1 MADVAASDTQGSNP
15 ASDAEAPNRAH
26 EPNQRADTSPTDAS
40 APDTQESD
48 PEGLT
53 PGSSARNE
61 FPIFEHTVYAN
72 SCSQGAL
79 ANRVRAA
86 AEEWLSGWDA
96 NGAEWKFWVERNE
109 AARAAFAGLVHA
121 SPDDVAVTT
130 SVSQGVSALVSALD
144 LRGERNRIV
153 ISEYEFPTVGQ
164 IAHAQELRGAE
175 VVHVRPEVDGRI
187 PLERFAE
194 AIDERTALVCS
205 TFVSFR
211 SGHRHDVSAIAE
223 LAHEHGALHLADSYQ
238 AIGAIELDVRTLGP
252 DVVTGG
258 TVKYLLGSAG
268 LGFMWLRDT
277 LRRELLPTQTGWFAD
292 EDIFAMSIADYSP
305 HATARRFDSGTPPV
319 PSLYPGVA
327 GMELIAEVGV
337 PAIEAHI
344 RRLVDRLLSGLDELG
359 ATVVTPR
366 GAKEYGPMVCILAT
380 DPNSLVD
387 ALAAE
392 GIVVSTRDSNL
403 RVSLHL
409 YNVEADVDRILGG
422 LAAHRALLA

>member
-1 MADVAASDTQGSNP
+1 M
-15 ASDAEAPNRAH
+15 
-26 EPNQRADTSPTDAS
+26 
-40 APDTQESD
+40 
-48 PEGLT
+48 GLT
-53 PGSSARNE
+53 PGLSARAE
-61 FPIFEHTVYAN
+61 FPIFEHTTYAN

-86 AEEWLSGWDA
+86 AEEWLAGWDEK
-96 NGAEWKFWVERNE
+96 GAEWEYWVERNE
-109 AARAAFAGLVHA
+109 AARAAFARLVRA
-121 SPDDVAVTT
+121 QPDDVAVTT
-130 SVSQGVSALVSALD
+130 SVSQAVSALVSALD

-175 VVHVRPEVDGRI
+175 VVHVAPDADGRI

-223 LAHEHGALHLADSYQ
+223 IAHAHGALHLADSYQ
-238 AIGAIELDVRTLGP
+238 ALGAIDVDVRTLGA

-268 LGFMWLRDT
+268 LAFMWLRDS
-277 LRRELLPTQTGWFAD
+277 LRAELLPTQTGWFAD

-305 HATARRFDSGTPPV
+305 HASARRFDSGTPPV

-327 GMELIAEVGV
+327 GMELVLEAGV
-337 PAIEAHI
+337 PAIEEHVGA
-344 RRLVDRLLSGLDELG
+344 LVERLLVGLDELG

-366 GAKEYGPMVCILAT
+366 SEHEHGPLICVLST
-380 DPNSLVD
+380 DPNALVD
-387 ALAAE
+387 ALAADR
-392 GIVVSTRDSNL
+392 IVVSTRDSNV
-403 RVSLHL
+403 RISLHL
-409 YNVEADVDRILGG
+409 YNVEEDVDRIVAA
-422 LAAHRALLA
+422 LAANRVLLG

>member
-1 MADVAASDTQGSNP
+1 MVGHAIRG
-15 ASDAEAPNRAH
+15 
-26 EPNQRADTSPTDAS
+26 
-40 APDTQESD
+40 
-48 PEGLT
+48 
-53 PGSSARNE
+53 E

-86 AEEWLSGWDA
+86 AEEWLAGWDE
-96 NGAEWKFWVERNE
+96 NGAEWEFWVGRNE
-109 AARAAFAGLVHA
+109 AARAAFAALVHA
-121 SPDDVAVTT
+121 EPDDVAVTT

-175 VVHVRPEVDGRI
+175 VVHVRPDADGRI
-187 PLERFAE
+187 PLEAFAE

-223 LAHEHGALHLADSYQ
+223 LAHAHGALHLADSYQ
-238 AIGAIELDVRTLGP
+238 AIGAVDLDVRTLGA
-252 DVVTGG
+252 DIVTGG

-268 LGFMWLRDT
+268 LAFMWLRGS
-277 LRRELLPTQTGWFAD
+277 LRAELLPTQTGWFAD

-344 RRLVDRLLSGLDELG
+344 RGLVDRLLAGLDELG

-366 GAKEYGPMVCILAT
+366 GEKEYGPMVCVLST
-380 DPNSLVD
+380 DPNSLVA
-387 ALAAE
+387 ALAAD

-403 RVSLHL
+403 RMSLHL
-409 YNVEADVDRILGG
+409 YNVDEDVDRILEA
-422 LAAHRALLA
+422 LAARRELLA

>member
-1 MADVAASDTQGSNP
+1 LAVED
-15 ASDAEAPNRAH
+15 
-26 EPNQRADTSPTDAS
+26 S
-40 APDTQESD
+40 AGVRPQ
-48 PEGLT
+48 GLT
-53 PGSSARNE
+53 PGLSARAE
-61 FPIFEHTVYAN
+61 FPIFEHTTYAN

-86 AEEWLSGWDA
+86 AEAWLAGWDEK
-96 NGAEWKFWVERNE
+96 GAEWEYWVERNE
-109 AARAAFAGLVHA
+109 AARAAFARLVRA
-121 SPDDVAVTT
+121 QPDDVAVTT
-130 SVSQGVSALVSALD
+130 SVSQAVSALVSALD

-175 VVHVRPEVDGRI
+175 VVHVAPDADGRI

-223 LAHEHGALHLADSYQ
+223 IAHAHGALHLADSYQ
-238 AIGAIELDVRTLGP
+238 ALGAIDVDVRTLGA

-268 LGFMWLRDT
+268 LAFMWLRDS
-277 LRRELLPTQTGWFAD
+277 LRAELLPTQTGWFAD

-305 HATARRFDSGTPPV
+305 HASARRFDSGTPPV

-327 GMELIAEVGV
+327 GMELVLEAGV
-337 PAIEAHI
+337 PAIEEHVGA
-344 RRLVDRLLSGLDELG
+344 LVERLLVGLDELG

-366 GAKEYGPMVCILAT
+366 SEHEHGPLICVLST
-380 DPNSLVD
+380 DPNALVD
-387 ALAAE
+387 ALAADR
-392 GIVVSTRDSNL
+392 IVVSTRDSNV
-403 RVSLHL
+403 RISLHL
-409 YNVEADVDRILGG
+409 YNVEEDVDRIVAA
-422 LAAHRALLA
+422 LAANRVLLG